1 MAGTGRREAV
11 KAVTGREGID
21 QGPETHVC
29 ADGEGR
35 VELRIVLGRAGVW
48 STWSASAVFFG
59 NWRAPLGGD
68 LEDVGPISFLPM
80 GGVRGWRHSY
90 GDGSSEGRA
99 GRKLLLLLLLL
110 LMLLRSEP

>member
-1 MAGTGRREAV
+1 MIENVAMHDLPARKVIELSTGRREAV

-35 VELRIVLGRAGVW
+35 VELRIVLGRAGF
-48 STWSASAVFFG
+48 ASAGFFG
-59 NWRAPLGGD
+59 SWRAPLGGD

-80 GGVRGWRHSY
+80 GGVGL
-90 GDGSSEGRA
+90 EA
-99 GRKLLLLLLLL
+99 LLW
-110 LMLLRSEP
+110 